1 MSSVTRLSRQ
11 LAFLSV
17 ALLSLALPLAGQ
29 GVQQTGTP
37 NAAAPADPTRKKPL
51 SIEDYSRWRTI
62 EGAQISSD
70 GKYAA
75 YVLRHTN
82 VPQAD
87 SRPALHIV
95 RLDDDNHAVI
105 QNASQP
111 TFSPD
116 GRWLA
121 YQVEMPR
128 PQGGRGGRGGAAAD
142 SATSDSAGRGRAG
155 APAAAQRRM
164 ELRELATGATKQ
176 WQNMTGATFNATSS
190 HVLFRRTPNGGGGG
204 GGRGGNASPPA
215 GGAPLP
221 PPSNTSVSG
230 SGVQTA
236 TPRGAE
242 VILHNLGTGR
252 SLFIGA
258 VGDAA
263 FNRTGSMLAYTIDGS
278 VRDGNG
284 IFAID
289 LPTGRTL
296 PLDNDSKTY
305 NRLTWNDDGTSV
317 AVLKGTETPRMRER
331 ANMVLVVGNVKAGF
345 DNPSAL
351 TSTVL
356 DAATATSFP
365 KGFVIS
371 DRTPLLWSD
380 DDSRVFFGIIPQTP
394 APDTS
399 RRRGADSVADL
410 DVWGSDDERVQSQQ
424 MAIADQERNFTFRQ
438 AFDVAGKKFVR
449 LTDSTMKDID
459 IAENSVWS
467 VGRDSR
473 GYISDWEPARAD
485 LYRVNTLTGERTL
498 IEKGQLMQGQ
508 VFGISPNGKYFTYWK
523 GLKFQAYDLAA
534 GKAVVLGGAT
544 APSFVDTEDDHPGP
558 KSPFGVMGY
567 SKDGTGFLAEHRYDI
582 WQVPFDGGPAKVLT
596 NAIGTRQEI
605 KFSLARLQPIDP
617 AAPRAERD
625 PRVVD
630 LSKPVVLA
638 AYGQWTKK
646 AGFYELSGGQMKA
659 LTYEDAVF
667 STPVKAAKADR
678 YMFTRQTF
686 AEFPDIR
693 IGSYGFQDSKR
704 ISDAN
709 PQQAEF
715 LWGHRVL
722 FDYKLKD
729 GTRAQGILA
738 LPDDYQPGEKRPMI
752 VSFYEKNSQNMH
764 RYSPPS
770 FVTGMGSLPMEA
782 VTKGYI
788 TMFADVYY
796 RTGQSHSDQ
805 LEAVEAATRKV
816 IELGYADPKN
826 IGLNGH
832 SYGGEG
838 AQFIATRSRLFK
850 AVGAG
855 AGVTDLFTDFS
866 QSWGWSYQ
874 NQPGTRGANGLQYYY
889 YGQGRWGF
897 SPWDKPDVFHFESA
911 ITHANETT
919 AAVLLMHGTADP
931 TVSFNESLKF
941 YTALRFNKKDATLLA
956 YVNEGHGLRGLANRK
971 DLTTR
976 YMQFFDHYLKGA
988 PAPDWLSK
996 GVPFLVKEAT
1006 LNNPLTPKPIVP

>member
-1 MSSVTRLSRQ
+1 LL
-11 LAFLSV
+11 LAV
-17 ALLSLALPLAGQ
+17 PAIAQ
-29 GVQQTGTP
+29 TVQQAGNTP
-37 NAAAPADPTRKKPL
+37 AANTTADPTHKRAL

-75 YVLRHTN
+75 YVLRQTN

-87 SRPALHIV
+87 SKPVMHIV
-95 RLDDDNHAVI
+95 RLADDNHVTIA
-105 QNASQP
+105 NASQP
-111 TFSPD
+111 SFSPD
-116 GRWLA
+116 GRFIA
-121 YQVEMPR
+121 YQVEPPR
-128 PQGGRGGRGGAAAD
+128 AAAGRGGRGAAGGD
-142 SATSDSAGRGRAG
+142 STADSAGRGRAG
-155 APAAAQRRM
+155 GANQPQRRM

-176 WQNMTGATFNATSS
+176 WQQMASATFNNTST
-190 HVLFRRTPNGGGGG
+190 HVLFRRSAGAG
-204 GGRGGNASPPA
+204 GGRGGRGGANPAA

-221 PPSNTSVSG
+221 PASQSSVSG

-242 VILHNLGTGR
+242 MILHNLGTGR
-252 SLFIGA
+252 SLYIGGA
-258 VGDAA
+258 GDAS
-263 FNRTGSMLAYTIDGS
+263 FNRKGDMLAYSVDGE

-284 IFAID
+284 VFAID

-296 PLDNDSKTY
+296 PLDNDAKAY
-305 NRLTWNDDGTSV
+305 NRLTWNDEGNSV
-317 AVLKGTETPRMRER
+317 AILKGVETPRMRER
-331 ANMVLVVGNVKAGF
+331 ANVVLVIGNVKAGF
-345 DNPSAL
+345 DNASAL
-351 TSTVL
+351 TATTL
-356 DAATATSFP
+356 DATTAAGFP

-371 DRTPLLWSD
+371 DRAALSWSD
-380 DDSRVFFGIIPQTP
+380 DDNRVFFGIIPQTP

-410 DVWGSDDERVQSQQ
+410 DVWSSEDERVQSQQ
-424 MAIADQERNFTFRQ
+424 MARADAERNFTFRQ
-438 AFDVAGKKFVR
+438 AFDVAGKKFVQ
-449 LTDSTMKDID
+449 LTDSSMRDIQ
-459 IAENSVWS
+459 IAGDGVWALGS
-467 VGRDSR
+467 DTRA
-473 GYISDWEPARAD
+473 YISDWEPARAD
-485 LYRVNTLTGERTL
+485 FYRVNTMTGERTPIL
-498 IEKGQLMQGQ
+498 KGQLTGGQ
-508 VFGISPNGKYFTYWK
+508 VFGLAPNGKTFVYWK
-523 GLKFQAYDLAA
+523 DSKYNSYDLPT
-534 GKAVVLGGAT
+534 GKTVILGGGS
-544 APSFVDTEDDHPGP
+544 APNFTDTQFDHPGTKP
-558 KSPFGVMGY
+558 PFGVAGY
-567 SKDGTGFLAEHRYDI
+567 SKDGATVIVEHRYDL
-582 WQVPFDGGPAKVLT
+582 WSLPLDGSVGKVLT
-596 NAIGTRQEI
+596 NAIGNRQEI
-605 KFSLARLQPIDP
+605 KFLPVRSEPIDD
-617 AAPRAERD
+617 AAPRADRD
-625 PRVVD
+625 PRVID
-630 LSKPVVLA
+630 LSKPVMLS
-638 AYGQWTKK
+638 AYGEWTKK
-646 AGFYELSGGQMKA
+646 AGFYELANGQMRE

-667 STPVKAAKADR
+667 SNPVKAAKADR

-686 AEFPDIR
+686 AEYPDIR
-693 IGSYGFQDSKR
+693 VGSYGFKDGKK

-709 PQQAEF
+709 PQQSEF

-738 LPDDYQPGEKRPMI
+738 LPDDYKPGEKRPMI

-770 FVTGMGSLPMEA
+770 FITGMGSLPMEA

-796 RTGQSHSDQ
+796 RNGQSHSDQ
-805 LEAVEAATRKV
+805 LEAVEAATKKV
-816 IELGYADPKN
+816 IELGYADPKA

-874 NQPGTRGANGLQYYY
+874 NQPGTGGSNGTQYYY

-897 SPWDKPDVFHFESA
+897 SPWDKPDVFRFESS

-941 YTALRFNKKDATLLA
+941 FTALRFNKKDATLLA
-956 YVNEGHGLRGLANRK
+956 YTNEGHGLRGLANKK
-971 DLTTR
+971 DLTIR

-988 PAPDWLSK
+988 PAPKWLNG

-1006 LNNPLTPKPIVP
+1006 LNNPLVPAPKVP

>member
-1 MSSVTRLSRQ
+1 VIRSRRALLTR
-11 LAFLSV
+11 
-17 ALLSLALPLAGQ
+17 ALLSLALAVLALPAAAQ
-29 GVQQTGTP
+29 GVQQTGAP
-37 NAAAPADPTRKKPL
+37 NANAPAADPSRKKAL
-51 SIEDYSRWRTI
+51 SIEDYSRWRSI

-75 YVLRHTN
+75 YVFRQMN

-87 SRPALHIV
+87 SRPVLHIV
-95 RLDDDNHAVI
+95 RIDDDNHVTVA
-105 QNASQP
+105 NASQP
-111 TFSPD
+111 SFSPD
-116 GRWLA
+116 GKWIA
-121 YQVEMPR
+121 YQIEPAR
-128 PQGGRGGRGGAAAD
+128 PA
-142 SATSDSAGRGRAG
+142 AGRGRAG
-155 APAAAQRRM
+155 GAADSAASDTSGRGRGAATPPQRRM
-164 ELRELATGATKQ
+164 ELRELSTGATKQ
-176 WQNMTGATFNATSS
+176 WQDMASATFNSTSS
-190 HVLFRRTPNGGGGG
+190 HVLFRRTPNAGAG
-204 GGRGGNASPPA
+204 GGRGAATPPA

-221 PPSNTSVSG
+221 PAAQTSVAG

-252 SLFIGA
+252 SLFIGG

-263 FNRTGSMLAYTIDGS
+263 FNRTGGVLAYTVDGA

-296 PLDNDSKTY
+296 PLDNDAKTY
-305 NRLTWNDDGTSV
+305 NRLTWSDDANSI

-331 ANMVLVVGNVKAGF
+331 ANVVLVIGNVKAGF

-351 TSTVL
+351 TATVL
-356 DAATATSFP
+356 DAATAANFP

-371 DRTPLLWSD
+371 DRAALSWSD
-380 DDSRVFFGIIPQTP
+380 DNNRVFFGMIPQTP
-394 APDTS
+394 APDSS

-410 DVWGSDDERVQSQQ
+410 DVWSSDDDRVQSQQ
-424 MAIADQERNFTFRQ
+424 MARADQERNFTFRQ
-438 AFDVAGKKFVR
+438 SFDLAGRKFVQ
-449 LTDSTMKDID
+449 LTDSSMRDLQMAGDGVWALGID
-459 IAENSVWS
+459 TRAYV
-467 VGRDSR
+467 
-473 GYISDWEPARAD
+473 SDYEPPRAD
-485 LYRVNTLTGERTL
+485 YYRVNLLTGERTL
-498 IEKGQLMQGQ
+498 IAKNQLTQQ
-508 VFGISPNGKYFTYWK
+508 AGITPSGKQWIYWK
-523 GLKFQAYDLAA
+523 DLKFNAYDFAS
-534 GKAVVLGGAT
+534 GKSTVLGGAT
-544 APSFVDTEDDHPGP
+544 APAFTNMQFDYPGP
-558 KSPFGVMGY
+558 KPPYAVAGY
-567 SKDGTGFLAEHRYDI
+567 TKDGGSMIVEHRYDL
-582 WQVPFDGGPAKVLT
+582 WLLPLDGSAGRVLT
-596 NAIGTRQEI
+596 NAVGNRGEI
-605 KFSLARLQPIDP
+605 KFQLARLQPADEM
-617 AAPRAERD
+617 ATRAERD
-625 PRVVD
+625 PRVFD
-630 LSKPVVLA
+630 LAKPVVLS
-638 AYGQWTKK
+638 AYGEWTKK
-646 AGFYELSGGQMKA
+646 SGFYELANGQMKE
-659 LTYEDAVF
+659 LVYEDVAF
-667 STPVKAAKADR
+667 NNPVKAAKADR

-686 AEFPDIR
+686 AEYPDIR
-693 IGSYGFQDSKR
+693 VGGYGFKDAKK

-709 PQQAEF
+709 PQQSEF

-738 LPDDYQPGEKRPMI
+738 LPDDYKPGEKRPMV

-764 RYSPPS
+764 RYSAPS
-770 FVTGMGSLPMEA
+770 FITGMGALPTEL
-782 VTKGYI
+782 VTRGYI

-826 IGLNGH
+826 IGVNGH

-874 NQPGTRGANGLQYYY
+874 NQPGTGGANGVQYYY

-897 SPWDKPDVFHFESA
+897 SPWDKPSVFQFESA
-911 ITHANETT
+911 LTHANETT

-941 YTALRFNKKDATLLA
+941 YTALRYNKKDATLLA

-971 DLTTR
+971 DLTVR
-976 YMQFFDHYLKGA
+976 YVEFYNHYLKGA
-988 PAPDWLSK
+988 PAPTWLSK

-1006 LNNPLTPKPIVP
+1006 LNNPVIQAPKVP